1 MNITIEE
8 MVELQI
14 INADLID
21 KAYFKGVA
29 DEQARKLPDNL
40 FDALLLYAQSS
51 ETLVDYSK
59 SSSKMDGCNWI
70 QLKPTR
76 EGSKKVKAV
85 EISFQENLKEIDYIG
100 ILNK

>member
-8 MVELQI
+8 MIELQI

-40 FDALLLYAQSS
+40 FDALIKYGQDTC
-51 ETLVDYSK
+51 TLVEYNK

-76 EGSKKVKAV
+76 EGSENVKAV
-85 EISFQENLKEIDYIG
+85 EISFQENLKEIDFIG

>member
-8 MVELQI
+8 MIELQI

-40 FDALLLYAQSS
+40 FDALIF
-51 ETLVDYSK
+51 K
-59 SSSKMDGCNWI
+59 SNK
-70 QLKPTR
+70 
-76 EGSKKVKAV
+76 
-85 EISFQENLKEIDYIG
+85 
-100 ILNK
+100 ILE